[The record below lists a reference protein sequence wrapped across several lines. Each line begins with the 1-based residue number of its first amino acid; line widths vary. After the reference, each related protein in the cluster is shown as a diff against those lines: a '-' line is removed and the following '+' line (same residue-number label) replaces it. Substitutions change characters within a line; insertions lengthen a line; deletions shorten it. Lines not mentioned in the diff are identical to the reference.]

1 MSEHQQLS
9 RYPVFVPGSPVVG
22 FMEYVMEP

>member
-9 RYPVFVPGSPVVG
+9 RYPVIVRGSPVVG